1 MALQSRCPHCRK
13 TLKLKSKSAFGKQ
26 VPCPKCGERFTVKP
40 FKAPA
45 PEPEDE
51 WEDDGYEE
59 AGYEDDYGDDYGDG
73 YEDDYGAPAPKRSSR
88 SKSGSKKKKKKK
100 RGSGTPAWMV
110 GLGIG
115 GGVVAALGLLV
126 GLVMFLMGGGGG
138 GVSNVINLAWL
149 PADADIFV
157 QVKPKEMWNAPIL
170 APLRNSELMKLAM
183 QNATQQGLPVESSDI
198 DSITLAVVGAGD
210 MYEQRQNLFGGAMGQ
225 PQMVEA
231 ADPKM
236 VGVMRLSKQLT
247 EDDFSNLP
255 AAEKRDHNGSE
266 LWVSQQGGKEV
277 AFHLVDAT
285 TVLFGEPE
293 QVTSAIDRGPTEERV
308 ERIDFINPDHQF
320 VFAFAPQEIRPSRDQ
335 SLGDSSGEALANS
348 LNESARGFSL
358 GLSLTS
364 DVELEARV
372 VCNAADD
379 ATKIQR
385 DVESAVKEALAKLE
399 EMGSASS
406 PMPFMDFSAFINVGR
421 ESVESFKVSRSGD
434 QVTVAGRI
442 PGSISDAIQELTS
455 NPMIA
460 AMIEGAIKQAGSGA
474 TGMTPGS
481 AEFPGAPGSG
491 GTGSADTYSPDALAG
506 ENSTP
511 PSFNTS
517 PDAAE
522 QANID
527 AVNQEKVDTT
537 ETLDGIRDK
546 VKDTTGTILTFP
558 GGGQRKLP
566 TGTAGSGGVK

>member
-40 FKAPA
+40 FKAPE

-51 WEDDGYEE
+51 WEDEGYEE
-59 AGYEDDYGDDYGDG
+59 AGYED
-73 YEDDYGAPAPKRSSR
+73 EYGAPAPKRSSR
-88 SKSGSKKKKKKK
+88 SKSGSKKKKKK
-100 RGSGTPAWMV
+100 RRSGTPAWMV

-115 GGVVAALGLLV
+115 AAVVAALGLLV
-126 GLVMFLMGGGGG
+126 GLGMFLMGGGG

-149 PADADIFV
+149 PADADMFV
-157 QVKPKEMWNAPIL
+157 QAKPKEMWNAPIL
-170 APLRNSELMKLAM
+170 APLRDSELMKLAM
-183 QNATQQGLPVESSDI
+183 QNATQQGLPIESSDM

-210 MYEQRQNLFGGAMGQ
+210 IYEQRQNLFGGAVGQ
-225 PQMVEA
+225 PQMVQS
-231 ADPKM
+231 ADPKL

-247 EDDFSNLP
+247 GDDFSSLP

-266 LWVSQQGGKEV
+266 MWVSQQAGKEV
-277 AFHLVDAT
+277 AFHLADAT

-308 ERIDFINPDHQF
+308 ERIDFINADHQF
-320 VFAFAPQEIRPSRDQ
+320 VFAFAPQRIMPSQDQ
-335 SLGDSSGEALANS
+335 SLGDSPGEALANS
-348 LNESARGFSL
+348 LNESAKGFSL

-379 ATKIQR
+379 ATNIQR
-385 DVESAVKEALAKLE
+385 DVESAVKDALAKID
-399 EMGSASS
+399 EMGSAS

-434 QVTVAGRI
+434 QVTIAGRI

-474 TGMTPGS
+474 TGITPGD
-481 AEFPGAPGSG
+481 AGFPARTGSG
-491 GTGSADTYSPDALAG
+491 GSGATEAYSPDALAG
-506 ENSTP
+506 ETS
-511 PSFNTS
+511 PSINTS

-546 VKDTTGTILTFP
+546 VKDTTGKILTFP

-566 TGTAGSGGVK
+566 TGTIGSGGDK

>member
-51 WEDDGYEE
+51 WEDEGYEE

-73 YEDDYGAPAPKRSSR
+73 DDYGAPAPKRSSG

-100 RGSGTPAWMV
+100 RGTGTPAWLV

-115 GGVVAALGLLV
+115 AGVVTALGLLV

-138 GVSNVINLAWL
+138 VSNVINLAWL
-149 PADADIFV
+149 PTDADVFV
-157 QVKPKEMWNAPIL
+157 QARPKEMWNAPIL

-210 MYEQRQNLFGGAMGQ
+210 LYEQRQNLFGGAAGQ
-225 PQMVEA
+225 PQMVQA

-236 VGVMRLSKQLT
+236 VAVMRLNKELT

-255 AAEKRDHNGSE
+255 AVEKRDHNGND

-277 AFHLVDAT
+277 AFYQADSRTL
-285 TVLFGEPE
+285 LLGETA

-320 VFAFAPQEIRPSRDQ
+320 IFAFVPQQILPSQDQ
-335 SLGDSSGEALANS
+335 SLGNSPGDELVNS
-348 LNESARGFSL
+348 LNKSAKGFSI

-364 DVELEARV
+364 DIELEARV
-372 VCNAADD
+372 ACNASGD
-379 ATKIQR
+379 AETIQS
-385 DVESAVKEALAKLE
+385 DVETALKEALSKFE
-399 EMGSASS
+399 ELGSAAS
-406 PMPFMDFSAFINVGR
+406 PMPFMDFSKFIDIGQ
-421 ESVESFKVSRSGD
+421 ETVESFKVTRSGD
-434 QVTVAGRI
+434 QVTIAGQV
-442 PGSISDAIQELTS
+442 PGKLSDAIQELTS

-460 AMIEGAIKQAGSGA
+460 AMIEGAIQQAGAGGMSPGGA
-474 TGMTPGS
+474 GFEGP
-481 AEFPGAPGSG
+481 PGSG
-491 GTGSADTYSPDALAG
+491 GSGAAGSYNPGDLADG
-506 ENSTP
+506 NSTP
-511 PSFNTS
+511 PAYNTS
-517 PDAAE
+517 ADAAE